1 MAGFLVW
8 SYINGRIRRLE
19 IARRRRPYLLVGGL
33 PQDQRRRLLE
43 TVLDQDAI
51 AAGTKLAA
59 ALVLLLG
66 IRPARITRLRL
77 DDVEHISG
85 TVSIS
90 IAKELLLPE
99 PLAELAAQAVADRA
113 ARRLLVPVQD
123 RHWLYP
129 GAPTGTPLCPSA
141 LVRRLAAV
149 DVTITPART
158 GALTALPQR
167 LPPPVLAEL
176 TGMDPATATRWRS
189 TVSASNAH

>member
-1 MAGFLVW
+1 MIERLRPADAVVTPDSAAIDGDGVSTSRKHAAHQYSGWVPVIFL
-8 SYINGRIRRLE
+8 I
-19 IARRRRPYLLVGGL
+19 LVGLGGIL
-33 PQDQRRRLLE
+33 RL
-43 TVLDQDAI
+43 V
-51 AAGTKLAA
+51 AAHTLTPHVDEGSSLLAA
-59 ALVLLLG
+59 
-66 IRPARITRLRL
+66 
-77 DDVEHISG
+77 H
-85 TVSIS
+85 
-90 IAKELLLPE
+90 
-99 PLAELAAQAVADRA
+99 AVADRA
-113 ARRLLVPVQD
+113 ARRLLAPVQD